1 MEPQEPQSEHQ
12 TSDVSSPDTAAQGG
26 TLSSQ
31 PESTK
36 VVAPAAPLPWKEKIS
51 LGFAD
56 FGVGFMFDLGQSY
69 LSKFYTDIVML
80 APAQAAAIFSIA
92 KIYDAFMDP
101 IAGGIING
109 RKKIGPRGKLRPWFI
124 PSAVVLALLTIV
136 TFSVP
141 DIPLESRFLFCLI
154 AYMAWGMCYAFLV
167 NPLTAMSSLMT
178 RDGVERSQLST
189 SRQIGSHAAVWITG
203 MIFIPLVMYFGGGQ
217 MTAHGYQI
225 TTILMVIIGIASI
238 CVVYKNCHEHVKVP
252 RAAQAKK
259 REGLKTYF
267 KVVFTNRPLI
277 AIILMGLCT
286 ISATNANNTMM
297 VYFCQYN
304 LGNIALQP
312 LVNGIMVGFSIVGLF
327 AMPVLVKH
335 FGKKPVVIVCLFI
348 GAAANLL
355 NFLIPTNVPTFIVLV
370 TIGYTALAIPNGIL
384 WTFVA
389 DAIDFGEWHTG
400 VRMEA
405 TTSATV
411 NFSRKLAQALAAI
424 ISMGLLA
431 ITGYVANQ
439 AQSPATL
446 LGIKSAMTL
455 YPAIALVVAAVC
467 ILVVY
472 NLDDAKFNRIS
483 NELAQGRWEKGS
495 FEE

>member
-1 MEPQEPQSEHQ
+1 MAHVAAAGSSAPVGAQSEGTVASEAS
-12 TSDVSSPDTAAQGG
+12 TSGLATESPEHLPP
-26 TLSSQ
+26 LS
-31 PESTK
+31 
-36 VVAPAAPLPWKEKIS
+36 WKEKIS

-56 FGVGFMFDLGQSY
+56 FGVGFMFDLGQAY
-69 LSKFYTDIVML
+69 LSKFYTDVVML
-80 APAQAAAIFSIA
+80 LPAQAAAIFSIA

-101 IAGGIING
+101 IAGGIIDG

-124 PSAVVLALLTIV
+124 PSAVILALLTV
-136 TFSVP
+136 LTFTVP
-141 DIPLESRFLFCLI
+141 GLPTEQRFVFCLV
-154 AYMAWGMCYAFLV
+154 AYMAWGTCYAFLV

-189 SRQIGSHAAVWITG
+189 SRQIGSNAAVWITG
-203 MIFIPLVMYFGGGQ
+203 MIFIPLVIFFGGGT
-217 MTAHGYQI
+217 MTAHGYQM
-225 TTILMVIIGIASI
+225 TTILMVCIGVASI
-238 CVVYKNCHEHVKVP
+238 CVVYRNCHEHVKVP

-259 REGLKTYF
+259 REGLKTDV

-277 AIILMGLCT
+277 AIVLMGLCT

-304 LGNIALQP
+304 LGNVALQP
-312 LVNGIMVGFSIVGLF
+312 LVNGIMVGFSIAGLF

-335 FGKKPVVIVCLFI
+335 FGKKPVVIVCLVI
-348 GAAANLL
+348 GAVA
-355 NFLIPTNVPTFIVLV
+355 NFLNYVIPTNVPSFVVLV
-370 TIGYTALAIPNGIL
+370 TIGYTALTIPNGIL

-389 DAIDFGEWHTG
+389 DSIDYGEWHTG

-405 TTSATV
+405 TTCAAV

-431 ITGYVANQ
+431 VTGYVANQ
-439 AQSPATL
+439 AQSAATL
-446 LGIKSAMTL
+446 AGIKTAMTL
-455 YPAIALVVAAVC
+455 YPAVALVVAAAC

-472 NLDDAKFNRIS
+472 NLDDAKFDRVS
-483 NELAQGRWEKGS
+483 ADLAAGRWEKGT